1 MNTQGIPR
9 GVSRLGYHCLVDLG
23 TSKWGFPG
31 VLSSKNWVVRK
42 RYWLQ
47 YHSNLPDAHGMPTG
61 CPRGH
66 LGDDGDVPSEASSL
80 SPWIFAERMEFFS
93 WENPQRCMFSHVW
106 QRRVSFSNFS
116 ITHCW
121 TAGLYLVT
129 ILGRRRWAWSSRNFF
144 VLCWFCQK
152 PPLTWRRGGGWDWRL
167 RLCNTGNVQLTDDFI
182 GLHGFLVGFHQHLH
196 MLRSL
201 PSSWCWI

>member
-1 MNTQGIPR
+1 
-9 GVSRLGYHCLVDLG
+9 
-23 TSKWGFPG
+23 
-31 VLSSKNWVVRK
+31 
-42 RYWLQ
+42 
-47 YHSNLPDAHGMPTG
+47 MPTG
-61 CPRGH
+61 CPRDAHGDIWGMMVMSH
-66 LGDDGDVPSEASSL
+66 LRWVLCHHGFSL
-80 SPWIFAERMEFFS
+80 KQWRFFHGRIL
-93 WENPQRCMFSHVW
+93 NGVCFSHVW

-121 TAGLYLVT
+121 TADLYLVT
-129 ILGRRRWAWSSRNFF
+129 ILGRRRWAWSSHNFF

-152 PPLTWRRGGGWDWRL
+152 PPLTWRRGGGWDWRF

-182 GLHGFLVGFHQHLH
+182 GLHGSLVGFHQHLH